1 MANACLDLSL
11 GRELWQITIDCFMNT
26 ISFIDN
32 ADSWLPVP
40 EHPRVSRGE
49 VHVWRASL
57 AQPAVKIEAL
67 QEVLSG
73 DERERAY
80 RFHFEKDRSNYIVA
94 RGALRLI
101 LGRYLRLP
109 PEQLRFDYNSY
120 GKPDL
125 HADLGERLLRFNL
138 SHAGSLAL
146 YAITSGRE
154 VGVDIELLRD
164 DVASVALAEHFF
176 SPREVKTL
184 RALPPEVQTR
194 AFFNCWTRKEAYI
207 KARGAGLSLPLEKFD
222 VSLSPCEPAALLS
235 TRDDEQEASR
245 WLLRELTPD
254 PDYVAAV
261 AVEGS
266 GWQLRCWQWSYP
278 ELL

>member
-11 GRELWQITIDCFMNT
+11 ARELWQITIDCFMNT
-26 ISFIDN
+26 TSFIDN
-32 ADSWLPVP
+32 ADSWLPAP
-40 EHPRVSRGE
+40 EHPRASRDE
-49 VHVWRASL
+49 VHVWRVSL
-57 AQPAVKIEAL
+57 AQPAVRIEGL
-67 QEVLSG
+67 REVLSG

-80 RFHFEKDRSNYIVA
+80 KFHFEKHQSNFIVA
-94 RGALRLI
+94 RGMLRLI

-109 PEQLRFDYNSY
+109 PEQVRFDYNSY

-125 HADLGERLLRFNL
+125 HAAPGERLLRFNL
-138 SHAGSLAL
+138 SHAGGLAL
-146 YAITSGRE
+146 YAITGERE
-154 VGVDIELLRD
+154 IGVDIELLRD
-164 DVASVALAEHFF
+164 DVAGVALAEYFF

-184 RALPPEVQTR
+184 RTLPPEVQTR

-266 GWQLRCWQWSYP
+266 GWQLRCWRWSDT